1 MLYLDEVVLTLKEF
15 IQFIHYNYFIM
26 RRITMVLSVALA
38 VVLCACAGNKSQQ
51 ESQQSNNENM
61 EKKTTLVAYFSATGT
76 TKAAA
81 EKLAQVVDADLHEI
95 QPEQPYTDADL
106 DWHNQQS
113 RSSVEMKDKS
123 SRPAIKNKV
132 ENMDQYTTVYIGY
145 PIWWYIAPTII
156 NTFVEQYNLEG
167 KTVIPFFTSGGSEAG
182 ETMKYLTPSAP
193 KANWKAPINLTGK
206 SQNEIEKLVK

>member
-1 MLYLDEVVLTLKEF
+1 MKRLTT
-15 IQFIHYNYFIM
+15 I
-26 RRITMVLSVALA
+26 LSVAVA
-38 VVLCACAGNKSQQ
+38 IALCACAGNKSQQ
-51 ESQQSNNENM
+51 GSQQSNTENM

-81 EKLAQVVDADLHEI
+81 EKLAQAVDADLHEI
-95 QPEQPYTDADL
+95 QPVQPYTDADL
-106 DWHNQQS
+106 DWHNLQS

-167 KTVIPFFTSGGSEAG
+167 KTVIPFFTSGGSGAG

-193 KANWKAPINLTGK
+193 KANWKEPINLTGK
-206 SQNEIEKLVK
+206 SKGEIEKLVK

>member
-1 MLYLDEVVLTLKEF
+1 MKRLTT
-15 IQFIHYNYFIM
+15 I
-26 RRITMVLSVALA
+26 LSVAVA
-38 VVLCACAGNKSQQ
+38 IALCACAGNKSQQ
-51 ESQQSNNENM
+51 DSQQSNTENM

-81 EKLAQVVDADLHEI
+81 EKLAQAVDADLHEI

-106 DWHNQQS
+106 DWRNQQS

-167 KTVIPFFTSGGSEAG
+167 KTVIPFFTSGGSGAG

-193 KANWKAPINLTGK
+193 KANWKEPINLTGK
-206 SQNEIEKLVK
+206 SKEEIEKLVK

>member
-1 MLYLDEVVLTLKEF
+1 MKRLS
-15 IQFIHYNYFIM
+15 II
-26 RRITMVLSVALA
+26 LSVSLA
-38 VVLCACAGNKSQQ
+38 VVMCACAGNKSQQ
-51 ESQQSNNENM
+51 GSQNSNNENM

-113 RSSVEMKDKS
+113 RSSVEMKEKS

-145 PIWWYIAPTII
+145 PIWWYVAPTII

-167 KTVIPFFTSGGSEAG
+167 KTVIPFFTSGGSGAG

-193 KANWKAPINLTGK
+193 KANWKEPLNLNGMNVDGIK
-206 SQNEIEKLVK
+206 SLVDSIK

>member
-1 MLYLDEVVLTLKEF
+1 
-15 IQFIHYNYFIM
+15 
-26 RRITMVLSVALA
+26 MVLSVALA

-206 SQNEIEKLVK
+206 SQNGDGIDK

>member
-1 MLYLDEVVLTLKEF
+1 MQLLHYKLKKMKRLTT
-15 IQFIHYNYFIM
+15 I
-26 RRITMVLSVALA
+26 VALSITII
-38 VVLCACAGNKSQQ
+38 LCACAGNKEQQ
-51 ESQQSNNENM
+51 GSAQQNNSEKMEN
-61 EKKTTLVAYFSATGT
+61 KTTLVAYFSATGT

-81 EKLAQVVDADLHEI
+81 EKLAEVVNADIHEI

-123 SRPAIKNKV
+123 SRPTIKNKV
-132 ENMDQYTTVYIGY
+132 DNMDQYNTVYIGY

-193 KANWKAPINLTGK
+193 KANWKDPINLTGK
-206 SQNEIEKLVK
+206 SKEEIKKLVK

>member
-1 MLYLDEVVLTLKEF
+1 MKRISIALT
-15 IQFIHYNYFIM
+15 
-26 RRITMVLSVALA
+26 VAVAMFL
-38 VVLCACAGNKSQQ
+38 VACAGNKAEQGSAQN
-51 ESQQSNNENM
+51 SNSSTM

-81 EKLAQVVDADLHEI
+81 EKLAEVVNADIHEI

-113 RSSVEMKDKS
+113 RSSIEMKDKS

-193 KANWKAPINLTGK
+193 KANWKNPINLTGK
-206 SQNEIEKLVK
+206 NKNEIAKLVK

>member
-1 MLYLDEVVLTLKEF
+1 MK
-15 IQFIHYNYFIM
+15 
-26 RRITMVLSVALA
+26 RITTIFALVLA
-38 VVLCACAGNKSQQ
+38 VVMCACAGNKSQS
-51 ESQQSNNENM
+51 EEQSNTDM

-81 EKLAQVVDADLHEI
+81 EKLAKVVDADLHEI
-95 QPEQPYTDADL
+95 QPEQPYSDADL

-132 ENMDQYTTVYIGY
+132 EDMDQYTTIYLGF

-156 NTFVEQYNLEG
+156 NTFIEQYNLDG
-167 KTVIPFFTSGGSEAG
+167 KTVIPFFTSGGSGAG
-182 ETMKYLTPSAP
+182 ETLKHLIPSAP
-193 KANWKAPINLTGK
+193 NANWKEPLNLTRK
-206 SQNEIEKLVK
+206 SVDDIKNMVDSIK

>member
-1 MLYLDEVVLTLKEF
+1 MKRLTT
-15 IQFIHYNYFIM
+15 I
-26 RRITMVLSVALA
+26 LSVAVA
-38 VVLCACAGNKSQQ
+38 IALCACAGNKSQQ
-51 ESQQSNNENM
+51 DSQQSNTENM

-81 EKLAQVVDADLHEI
+81 EKLAQAVDADLHEI

-167 KTVIPFFTSGGSEAG
+167 KTVIPFFTSGGSGAG

-193 KANWKAPINLTGK
+193 KANWKEPINLTGK
-206 SQNEIEKLVK
+206 SKGEIEKLVK

>member
-1 MLYLDEVVLTLKEF
+1 MKRLTT
-15 IQFIHYNYFIM
+15 I
-26 RRITMVLSVALA
+26 LSVAVA
-38 VVLCACAGNKSQQ
+38 IALCACAGNKSQQ
-51 ESQQSNNENM
+51 DSQQSNTENM

-81 EKLAQVVDADLHEI
+81 EKLAQAVDADLHEI

-106 DWHNQQS
+106 DWRNQQS

-145 PIWWYIAPTII
+145 PIWWYIAPTIV

-167 KTVIPFFTSGGSEAG
+167 KTVIPFFTSGGSGAG

-193 KANWKAPINLTGK
+193 KANWKEPINLTGK
-206 SQNEIEKLVK
+206 SKGEIEKLVK